1 MSGQIAKVL
10 QACNENVAG
19 IDKLNG
25 LVSNFMKQL
34 LQHIQDGGLNTSL
47 PQYTTSTSLIKVVH
61 ESNKQQIG
69 SIETQEAQE
78 PQPKVCFI

>member
-10 QACNENVAG
+10 EACNENVVG

-34 LQHIQDGGLNTSL
+34 LQHIKDGGLNTSL